1 MKKVGLSFAVIA
13 AFLFYSWHQHTE
25 VTNAPKITSTL
36 SKNNTALSPVVT
48 QLPATNSST
57 YKDGTYTGNVADAF
71 YGNIQVQVTITSG
84 KITNINFLQY
94 PNDRETS
101 IAINQ
106 QSNPLLAQEAIQAQ
120 SAHVDTITGA
130 TDSSQAFVQS
140 MQSALDAAQ

>member
-1 MKKVGLSFAVIA
+1 M
-13 AFLFYSWHQHTE
+13 
-25 VTNAPKITSTL
+25 
-36 SKNNTALSPVVT
+36 T